1 MDHDEGNR
9 KRGSKDSQRLM
20 KDIDPRKEVY
30 HEGNIPLAS
39 ALLGL

>member
-9 KRGSKDSQRLM
+9 KRSSKGFQRLM

-30 HEGNIPLAS
+30 HEGKIPSS

>member
-9 KRGSKDSQRLM
+9 KRGNKGFQRLM

-30 HEGNIPLAS
+30 R
-39 ALLGL
+39 